1 MGSIFPRL
9 WTSKRKKGN
18 SGYFAPDPLDWAV
31 SLQQPIPNHMQ
42 TKLLL
47 LTWFLSFTIG
57 LLKAQTD
64 TKDLEAVEKTL
75 RAYMDGATLGDST
88 MFASA
93 FHPDG
98 QMIFMRDGK
107 MNVVPLREFMTRTKN
122 GQKGD
127 RKNRIV
133 SIQIQ
138 GTSAQARL
146 EVETPEVIFHDFMGL
161 LKTPEGWKIVSKLF
175 HREDK
180 KKSGS

>member
-1 MGSIFPRL
+1 MQKRSFRL
-9 WTSKRKKGN
+9 FCPDY
-18 SGYFAPDPLDWAV
+18 SGRALFFTATYF
-31 SLQQPIPNHMQ
+31 SPIPFYMK
-42 TKLLL
+42 TRLLL
-47 LTWFLSFTIG
+47 LTLLLSISYLG
-57 LLKAQTD
+57 LHAQTD
-64 TKDLEAVEKTL
+64 DRDLEAVEKTL

-88 MFASA
+88 LFASA

-98 QMIFMRDGK
+98 QMTFIRDGK

-122 GQKGD
+122 GQKSD

-146 EVETPEVIFHDFMGL
+146 EVETPEVIFHDFMSL
-161 LKTPEGWKIVSKLF
+161 LKTPEGWKIVSKVF

-180 KKSGS
+180 KKPGS

>member
-1 MGSIFPRL
+1 
-9 WTSKRKKGN
+9 
-18 SGYFAPDPLDWAV
+18 
-31 SLQQPIPNHMQ
+31 MQ

-47 LTWFLSFTIG
+47 LSLCLSFSIAQ
-57 LLKAQTD
+57 LNAQTD

-88 MFASA
+88 LFASA

-98 QMIFMRDGK
+98 QMTFMRDGK

-146 EVETPEVIFHDFMGL
+146 EVETPEVIFHDFMSL
-161 LKTPEGWKIVSKLF
+161 LKTPEGWKIVSKVF

-180 KKSGS
+180 KKSGSWYL